1 LHHEIALRSVPGK
14 GSTFSVTIPTAPAAV
29 RSDLPRTTEIRPAIS
44 LEAVEVMCVEN
55 DTRVLEGMKALLGGW
70 GCRVIAVPGLSD
82 AMDALESGAQPDVL
96 LVDYHLDEGTG
107 IDAVKALRAKIGGE
121 LPAALVTAER
131 GPQVR
136 DEAHA
141 ADIQV
146 LYKPLKPAMLRA
158 FIAQWRIVGSAAE

>member
-1 LHHEIALRSVPGK
+1 
-14 GSTFSVTIPTAPAAV
+14 
-29 RSDLPRTTEIRPAIS
+29 
-44 LEAVEVMCVEN
+44 M
-55 DTRVLEGMKALLGGW
+55 RVLEGMQALLGGW
-70 GCRVIAVPGLSD
+70 GCRVIAAPGLEA
-82 AMDALESGAQPDVL
+82 AMKALQAGARPDVL

-107 IDAVKALRAKIGGE
+107 IEAIKVLRSKIGGE

-131 GPQVR
+131 SPTVR
-136 DEAHA
+136 EEARA